1 MRVERDWL
9 RNLIFDGEEA
19 RRFTQDSAILPD
31 VWLAGGMFFCRDPK
45 ARVDLLLTPYKG
57 YSSSVLAAAVRRRL
71 EHFSS
76 AVEPAQRLRDIHG
89 GRRSRI
95 WTVDTSTRR
104 RVLLRPTWSIAV
116 NQTNVAVALTLEE
129 LIAAVLPL
137 SDWWTRNIATG
148 DQSRSATAQV
158 SWLRKVV
165 GVMTLCSHELSEP
178 EEADLSRRKEA
189 GAWMSIDEARRLRRA
204 SRADAEK
211 FDRIVGNERARRVEF
226 DRLLDAATSIARQL
240 TPAERAQE
248 PPLPLLWNVGLN
260 RASFVSV
267 QRSVHTTKGDAARRV
282 FDIKC
287 KKLCWAIVDSGI
299 DARHP
304 AFLDPVKGA
313 SRVERAYDF
322 SNLRSLVS
330 LDSNLNTGPG
340 AAHRGGNTE
349 ETDRRAKRL
358 RESLRSGRFLDF
370 GALLPLITIPL
381 DEHFPPPANDHG
393 THVAGIL
400 GASGT
405 AEDPERVGMCPDIRL
420 YDLRVLDAKGRGDE
434 FSIIAALAVH
444 SLSERRLRPADH
456 PRRQPE
462 PVAPPRC
469 RELRV
474 RTHADLRG
482 MRAAG
487 RLAAS
492 SWSSRPVTEVTRRCS
507 RPPASSK
514 AIARSASPIRATP
527 KTSITVGSTHRFE
540 PHTYGVSYFS
550 SRGPTGDGRIKPDR
564 PRARARRSNRR
575 CSDNGYAPKD
585 GTSMA
590 APHVSGVAALL
601 MARHREFVGDPAR
614 IKKIICKYGDR
625 PRSREV
631 LPGRRHG
638 RRLAR
643 AAVGLGTST
652 RSRLMATPIF
662 TLEALEAA
670 HGDSLL
676 LHYGSTAKPR
686 LIVIDGGPKD
696 IFKKSLSPR
705 LKAIRQARGGG
716 SLEVRMIMV
725 SHIDD
730 DHITGVI
737 DLANELARPRMQ
749 ASNCRT
755 TS

>member
-137 SDWWTRNIATG
+137 SAWWTRNLATG
-148 DQSRSATAQV
+148 DQSRSASAQA

-165 GVMTLCSHELSEP
+165 GVMMLCSNELSEP

-211 FDRIVGNERARRVEF
+211 FDRIVGNERARRMEF
-226 DRLLDAATSIARQL
+226 DRLLDAATGIARQL
-240 TPAERAQE
+240 TAAERAQE
-248 PPLPLLWNVGLN
+248 PALPLLWNVGLN

-287 KKLCWAIVDSGI
+287 EKLCWAIVDSGI

-304 AFLDPVKGA
+304 AFLDPVKRV
-313 SRVERAYDF
+313 SRVVRAYDF

-381 DEHFPPPANDHG
+381 DGNFSPPANDHG

-405 AEDPERVGMCPDIRL
+405 SADPERVGMCPDIRFC
-420 YDLRVLDAKGRGDE
+420 DLRVLDAKGRGDE
-434 FSIIAALAVH
+434 FSVIAALQLIRYLNANSDRQIIHGVNL
-444 SLSERRLRPADH
+444 SLSLVHDVENYACGRTPICEECERL
-456 PRRQPE
+456 
-462 PVAPPRC
+462 VASG
-469 RELRV
+469 V
-474 RTHADLRG
+474 VVVV
-482 MRAAG
+482 AAG
-487 RLAAS
+487 NRGYETVL
-492 SWSSRPVTEVTRRCS
+492 T
-507 RPPASSK
+507 
-514 AIARSASPIRATP
+514 SAGEIEGYRDISITDPGNAEDV
-527 KTSITVGSTHRFE
+527 ITVGSTHRFE

-550 SRGPTGDGRIKPDR
+550 SRGPTGDGRVKPDVLA
-564 PRARARRSNRR
+564 PGEKIESTVLE
-575 CSDNGYAPKD
+575 NGYAPKD

-601 MARHREFVGDPAR
+601 MARHTEFVGDPAR
-614 IKKIICKYGDR
+614 VKEIICKSATDLG
-625 PRSREV
+625 REKYFQGAGV
-631 LPGRRHG
+631 VDAL
-638 RRLAR
+638 R
-643 AAVGLGTST
+643 ALQSV
-652 RSRLMATPIF
+652 
-662 TLEALEAA
+662 
-670 HGDSLL
+670 
-676 LHYGSTAKPR
+676 
-686 LIVIDGGPKD
+686 
-696 IFKKSLSPR
+696 
-705 LKAIRQARGGG
+705 
-716 SLEVRMIMV
+716 
-725 SHIDD
+725 
-730 DHITGVI
+730 
-737 DLANELARPRMQ
+737 
-749 ASNCRT
+749 
-755 TS
+755 